1 MTECLK
7 VLASLSLSGSL
18 AVLVLLLLRP
28 LLRGRVSRRWQY
40 YIWLVAVFR
49 LLLPLAPEISPVGA
63 LFREAEAPAA
73 AWTAVPAAPGAH
85 TASPEAGTAMSPV
98 NPAPPEVPA
107 ASQADSKPAAPP
119 DPAEALVLLW
129 LGGALVL
136 LVWKITGCRSFS
148 RCLQA
153 GCREVEDP
161 ARLDLLAQAGE
172 QLGVRRPVEL
182 YENPLAASP
191 MLLGLFRPRVVL
203 PSAAMPE
210 ADFRH
215 TVLHELTH
223 YRRRD
228 LAYKWLVQITV
239 CLHWFNPLAWVM
251 AREIDRACELA
262 CDEAVLRLLEP
273 EERRAYGDTLLRAL
287 EAGGGYHAAPGSA
300 GLGQSAELL
309 KERLTAIMNF
319 KKPSRWTALLSLVLA
334 AALITGAAAAGAY
347 TGPVNW
353 GANPVKDSTL
363 PVTSDLTAASIRTN
377 AASGSP
383 VSSENLRLRSAL
395 LAERAYED
403 SDIIEFSVAIPFL
416 SQEAQE
422 AWLKRC
428 YEDGNIAFFNSVLS
442 HAWEWEDG
450 VVTTFLER
458 AYEDE
463 DAAFFS
469 VLVNFLEWDKE
480 ALDAWIARTANK
492 NAALRSILLE
502 AAGREGE
509 RDALEETLT
518 ARQMEEYK
526 AAGITK
532 EGRTYYYQGKPVRV
546 FLDLRTDSSFVTL
559 DMNPQGLLDIKVKRD
574 PDGRIRSVEGMTEAE
589 VAELFGDWK
598 DPEDGLDGD
607 GPVVVV
613 PVDRDS
619 LRKNTW
625 CWLGEFTLSEGDCIR
640 YDVSA
645 ETGNRMSI
653 GFADMEHSPEE
664 VSYCTISSARRENG
678 VLRCGADFTI
688 RGETVK
694 PGRYRLFLHAPE
706 GLGNVQGSVILDL
719 QEVDPLP
726 DPPVGDATSMLK
738 EETSAAVQKAME
750 KCAAQTWYL
759 IHSEGR
765 QYLFYDSF
773 PQRWFYQPV
782 WEDGAW
788 QVEIR
793 PRQTQGA
800 GYILLSFQDGVP
812 LYVTLEGETVR
823 LEDIQA

>member
-7 VLASLSLSGSL
+7 VLTSLSLSGSL
-18 AVLVLLLLRP
+18 AILVLLLLRP
-28 LLRGRVSRRWQY
+28 LLRERVSRRWQY

-49 LLLPLAPEISPVGA
+49 LLLPLAPEASPVGA

-73 AWTAVPAAPGAH
+73 AWAAVSAAPGAH
-85 TASPEAGTAMSPV
+85 TSSPEAGTAVGPV
-98 NPAPPEVPA
+98 NPAPPEAPA
-107 ASQADSKPAAPP
+107 VSQTDSKPAAPP

-191 MLLGLFRPRVVL
+191 MLLGLFHPRVIL
-203 PSAAMPE
+203 PSAAMTE

-251 AREIDRACELA
+251 AREIDRARELA

-287 EAGGGYHAAPGSA
+287 ETGGGYRAAPGSA

-319 KKPSRWTALLSLVLA
+319 KKPSRWAALLSLLLA
-334 AALITGAAAAGAY
+334 AALTTGAAAAGAY
-347 TGPVNW
+347 TGPVRRSAVSANGKDLSAAPARP
-353 GANPVKDSTL
+353 GAGGAA
-363 PVTSDLTAASIRTN
+363 TASN
-377 AASGSP
+377 
-383 VSSENLRLRSAL
+383 ENLRLRSAL
-395 LAERAYED
+395 LAKQAYED
-403 SDIIEFSVAIPFL
+403 GDIAGFSVSIPFL
-416 SQEAQE
+416 GQEEQT
-422 AWLKRC
+422 AWLERC

-442 HAWEWEDG
+442 QAWEWEDG
-450 VVTTFLER
+450 VVTAFLEQ

-469 VLVNFLEWDKE
+469 VLVNFLEWDEK
-480 ALDAWIARTANK
+480 ALDAWIAKVANK
-492 NAALRSILLE
+492 NAALLSILLE
-502 AAGREGE
+502 AAGRDGE

-532 EGRTYYYQGKPVRV
+532 EGRAYYYQGKLVRV

-574 PDGRIRSVEGMTEAE
+574 QDGRIRSVEGMTEAE

-598 DPEDGLDGD
+598 DPEDGLKED
-607 GPVVVV
+607 GPTVVV
-613 PVDRDS
+613 PVDWDS

-625 CWLGEFTLSEGDCIR
+625 CWLGEFTLSEGDRIQ

-645 ETGNRMSI
+645 ETGERMSI
-653 GFADMEHSPEE
+653 GFADLEHSPED
-664 VSYCTISSARRENG
+664 VSYYTVSRARRENG
-678 VLRCGADFTI
+678 VLRCGADFTV

-706 GLGNVQGSVILDL
+706 DLGNVQGSVILNL

-726 DPPVGDATSMLK
+726 DPPVGDAASMLK

-765 QYLFYDSF
+765 QYLFYDGF

-788 QVEIR
+788 RVEIR
-793 PRQTQGA
+793 PRQTQGV

-812 LYVTLEGETVR
+812 LYVTLEGEPVR
-823 LEDIQA
+823 LTDLRA

>member
-1 MTECLK
+1 MPECGK

-18 AVLVLLLLRP
+18 AIVALLLLRP
-28 LLRGRVSRRWQY
+28 LLRGRVSSRWQY
-40 YIWLVAVFR
+40 YVWLIAVFR
-49 LLLPLAPEISPVGA
+49 LLLPLSPEASPVGV
-63 LFREAEAPAA
+63 LFREAETPPAVRAAIPYAPHA
-73 AWTAVPAAPGAH
+73 
-85 TASPEAGTAMSPV
+85 ASPESGTAV
-98 NPAPPEVPA
+98 NPGNPIPPEAPGVSEP
-107 ASQADSKPAAPP
+107 DSEPSALP

-129 LGGALVL
+129 LAGALL
-136 LVWKITGCRSFS
+136 LLAWRVTSFRAFS
-148 RCLQA
+148 RCLRA
-153 GCREVEDP
+153 GCRTVDDP
-161 ARLDLLAQAGE
+161 ALLDLLARAE
-172 QLGVRRPVEL
+172 EELGVRRPVEL

-191 MLLGLFRPRVVL
+191 MLLGLFRPCIVL
-203 PSAAMPE
+203 PSAAVSGE
-210 ADFRH
+210 EFRH

-228 LAYKWLVQITV
+228 LLCKWLVQVTV
-239 CLHWFNPLAWVM
+239 CVHWFNPLVWLM

-287 EAGGGYHAAPGSA
+287 EAGGGYRAARGSVS
-300 GLGQSAELL
+300 LGENAEFL
-309 KERLTAIMNF
+309 KERLTAIMKF
-319 KKPSRWTALLSLVLA
+319 KKPSKRAALLSLVLA
-334 AALITGAAAAGAY
+334 AALTTGAAAAGAY
-347 TGPVNW
+347 TGPARGNAVA
-353 GANPVKDSTL
+353 GSGKG
-363 PVTSDLTAASIRTN
+363 LTAV
-377 AASGSP
+377 SGRADP
-383 VSSENLRLRSAL
+383 AVPSENLRLRSAL
-395 LAERAYED
+395 LAKRAYED
-403 SDIIEFSVAIPFL
+403 SDVAAFSVAIPFL
-416 SQEAQE
+416 SQEEQT
-422 AWLKRC
+422 AWLERC
-428 YEDGNIAFFNSVLS
+428 YEDENIAFFNSVLS
-442 HAWEWEDG
+442 QAWEWEDG
-450 VVTTFLER
+450 VVTAFLER

-469 VLVNFLEWDKE
+469 VLVNFLDWDKK
-480 ALDAWIARTANK
+480 ALDAWIARVANK
-492 NAALRSILLE
+492 NAALLSILLE
-502 AAGREGE
+502 AAGQDGE

-532 EGRTYYYQGKPVRV
+532 EGRAYYYQEKLVRV
-546 FLDLRTDSSFVTL
+546 FLDLRPDSSFVTL
-559 DMNPQGLLDIKVKRD
+559 DMNPLGVLDIKVKRD

-598 DPEDGLDGD
+598 DPEVGLDGD

-625 CWLGEFTLSEGDCIR
+625 CWLGEFTLSEGDRIR

-645 ETGNRMSI
+645 ETGDRMSV
-653 GFADMEHSPEE
+653 GFADLEHSPEE
-664 VSYCTISSARRENG
+664 VSYYTVSRARRENG
-678 VLRCGADFTI
+678 VLRCGADFTV

-726 DPPVGDATSMLK
+726 DPPIGDATSMLK

-765 QYLFYDSF
+765 QYLFYDGF

-793 PRQTQGA
+793 PRQKQGI

-812 LYVTLEGETVR
+812 LHVTLEGEPVPLT
-823 LEDIQA
+823 DIRA